1 MRMAKLAR
9 KGMIKVSNDAFIFNN
24 YIYNYEKLME
34 GAQVISYSL
43 MWLFI
48 LFIIKKRKT
57 FVYEC
62 KVSIQPIK
70 IQNI

>member
-57 FVYEC
+57 FVYKC